1 MNPFLSDER
10 NTRAYRMRIAGSD
23 YKAIAA
29 AIGMSVG
36 WTRRICE
43 RYAMLMDRADSDD
56 LLAQFDPYI
65 SRSYAQKLVSAHIT
79 TVEEAMKL
87 TEEEIRRLP
96 LIGPKGARE
105 IYEGLH
111 GGANEN

>member
-23 YKAIAA
+23 YN
-29 AIGMSVG
+29 AIGAAVG
-36 WTRRICE
+36 VSPQWARRICE

-56 LLAQFDPYI
+56 TMAQFDPYI
-65 SRSYAQKLVSAHIT
+65 SRIYAQRLVNAHIM
-79 TVEEAMKL
+79 TVEDAMKL
-87 TEEEIRRLP
+87 TEDELRRLP

-105 IYEGLH
+105 IYDGLH
-111 GGANEN
+111 GGEDEN